1 MKILFVTD
9 RRVNA
14 GSIQAVAG
22 YVRAGDELGHTIAVY
37 GPPDPRYPGVR
48 ASGDPGAFDFVVF
61 LFESKLRWLSG
72 LQLAS
77 LLAAVPRPRRAV
89 LDADGMYNR
98 VTCVDGYDRN
108 HAGERE
114 RAEWLDYYGHLADKV
129 MQPTFAPEEP
139 GVLALPFYGYD
150 PAAQVGPLTL
160 PSPPLGGEGRVR
172 GPARKRYDLIHLG
185 HNWWRWRE
193 VSGAL
198 LPAVEQI
205 RGRLDG
211 VCFVGLWWDAPPPW
225 AEALGL
231 GEAFRTDPDRLRALG
246 VEVRPS
252 VPFSE
257 VIATMSA
264 ARVNVMTQRPLFRRL
279 RFLTSKYFELFCAD
293 TIPLVMVDADHV
305 EAVYGPA
312 GRELAL
318 TGDVA
323 GKLLD
328 ALARPQKYN
337 AIVRE
342 VRSHLAE
349 RHSYRRRMVELLAA
363 LES

>member
-37 GPPDPRYPGVR
+37 GPSDPRFPGVR
-48 ASGDPGAFDFVVF
+48 ASTNVRAFDYVVF

-72 LQLAS
+72 LQLAN
-77 LLAAVPRPRRAV
+77 LLAGVPRQRRAI

-98 VTCVDGYDRN
+98 LTCVEGYDHN

-114 RAEWLDYYGHLADKV
+114 RAEWLAYYERLADKI
-129 MQPTFAPEEP
+129 MQPTFASLET
-139 GVLALPFYGYD
+139 GVVPLPFYGYD
-150 PAAQVGPLTL
+150 PAARIRDA
-160 PSPPLGGEGRVR
+160 SGRKQFDV
-172 GPARKRYDLIHLG
+172 IHVG

-193 VSGAL
+193 VSSVL
-198 LPAVEQI
+198 LPALERI
-205 RGRLDG
+205 RAGLDG

-225 AEALGL
+225 AGAIGL
-231 GEAFRTDPDRLRALG
+231 GEAFCTDPERLRALRIQ
-246 VEVRPS
+246 VWPPVS
-252 VPFSE
+252 FSE

-264 ARVNVMTQRPLFRRL
+264 GRVNIMTQRPLFRRF
-279 RFLTSKYFELFCAD
+279 RFLTSKFFEIFCAD
-293 TIPLVMVDADHV
+293 TIPLVLIDPDHA
-305 EAVYGPA
+305 ESVYGPA

-318 TGDVA
+318 HGDIA
-323 GKLLD
+323 AKLLD
-328 ALARPQKYN
+328 ALNWPQKYQ
-337 AIVRE
+337 AIVQE
-342 VRSHLAE
+342 VCAHLSE
-349 RHSYRRRMVELLAA
+349 RHSYRRRVEELVAS

>member
-14 GSIQAVAG
+14 GSIQALAG
-22 YVRAGDELGHTIAVY
+22 YVRAGDELGHTVAVY

-48 ASGDPGAFDFVVF
+48 VSADVGAFDFVVF

-72 LQLAS
+72 LQLAT
-77 LLAAVPRPRRAV
+77 LLAAVPRRRRAV

-98 VTCVDGYDRN
+98 VTCVDGYARN
-108 HAGERE
+108 HAGESE
-114 RAEWLDYYGHLADKV
+114 RAEWLAYYGYLADKV
-129 MQPTFAPEEP
+129 MQPTFTPAEP

-150 PAAQVGPLTL
+150 PAAQVAPG
-160 PSPPLGGEGRVR
+160 
-172 GPARKRYDLIHLG
+172 GPARKRYDLLHLG

-198 LPAVEQI
+198 LPAIE
-205 RGRLDG
+205 RLNGRLRG

-231 GEAFRTDPDRLRALG
+231 AEAFRTDPGRLRALG

-264 ARVNVMTQRPLFRRL
+264 ARLNVMTQRPLFRRL

-293 TIPLVMVDADHV
+293 TVPLVLVDADHA

-328 ALARPQKYN
+328 ALDRPRKY
-337 AIVRE
+337 AALVRE
-342 VRSHLAE
+342 VRDHLAE
-349 RHSYRRRMVELLAA
+349 RHSYRRRVGELVAA
-363 LES
+363 LEG

>member
-9 RRVNA
+9 CRVNA
-14 GSIQAVAG
+14 GSVQALVG

-37 GPPDPRYPGVR
+37 GPPDARYPGAR
-48 ASGDPGAFDFVVF
+48 AAGDPRGFDFVVF

-72 LQLAS
+72 LRLAS
-77 LLAAVPRPRRAV
+77 LLTAVPRRRRAV

-98 VTCVDGYDRN
+98 VTTVDGYDRN
-108 HAGERE
+108 HAGEGG
-114 RAEWLDYYGHLADKV
+114 RAEWLAYYADLADKV

-139 GVLALPFYGYD
+139 GVLPLPFYGYD
-150 PAAQVGPLTL
+150 PEARAGD
-160 PSPPLGGEGRVR
+160 G
-172 GPARKRYDLIHLG
+172 GPARKPYDLLHVG

-193 VSGAL
+193 VGGVL
-198 LPAVEQI
+198 LPAVEAI
-205 RGRLDG
+205 RGRLGG

-225 AEALGL
+225 ATALGL
-231 GEAFRTDPDRLRALG
+231 EEAFRTDLGRLRALG
-246 VEVRPS
+246 IEVRPP

-279 RFLTSKYFELFCAD
+279 RFLTSKYFELFGAD
-293 TIPLVMVDADHV
+293 TIPLVLVDADHA

-328 ALARPQKYN
+328 ALTRPRRYE

-342 VRSHLAE
+342 VRAHLAE
-349 RHSYRRRMVELLAA
+349 RHSYRRRVEELVRAV
-363 LES
+363 ES

>member
-37 GPPDPRYPGVR
+37 GTPDPRYPGVR
-48 ASGDPGAFDFVVF
+48 ASGDSRAFDFVVF

-77 LLAAVPRPRRAV
+77 LLTAVPRRRRAV

-98 VTCVDGYDRN
+98 VTGVDDYDRN
-108 HAGERE
+108 HAGESE
-114 RAEWLDYYGHLADKV
+114 RAEWLACYGHLADKV
-129 MQPTFAPEEP
+129 MQPTFAPEES
-139 GVLALPFYGYD
+139 GVFPLPFYGYD
-150 PAAQVGPLTL
+150 PAARPGH
-160 PSPPLGGEGRVR
+160 G
-172 GPARKRYDLIHLG
+172 GPARKQYDLLHLG

-193 VSGAL
+193 VGGVL
-198 LPAVEQI
+198 LPAVEAI

-211 VCFVGLWWDAPPPW
+211 VCFVGLWWEAPPPW
-225 AEALGL
+225 AGALGL
-231 GEAFRTDPDRLRALG
+231 EEAFRTDPGRLRELG
-246 VEVRPS
+246 IEVRPS

-257 VIATMSA
+257 VIAAMSA

-293 TIPLVMVDADHV
+293 TIPLVIVDADHA

-318 TGDVA
+318 TGDVT

-328 ALARPQKYN
+328 ALTRPQKYE

-342 VRSHLAE
+342 VRAHLAA
-349 RHSYRRRMVELLAA
+349 RHSYRRRVEELVIA
-363 LES
+363 LEG

>member
-22 YVRAGDELGHTIAVY
+22 YVRAGDALGHTVAVY
-37 GPPDPRYPGVR
+37 GPPDPRFPGVR
-48 ASGDPGAFDFVVF
+48 ASADPRGFDFFVF

-77 LLAAVPRPRRAV
+77 LLSSVPRRRRAV

-98 VTCVDGYDRN
+98 VTCVNGYDRN

-114 RAEWLDYYGHLADKV
+114 RAEWLAYYGHLADKV
-129 MQPTFAPEEP
+129 MQPTFAPAEP
-139 GVLALPFYGYD
+139 GVLALPFYGYE
-150 PAAQVGPLTL
+150 PAAQVGPDGT
-160 PSPPLGGEGRVR
+160 
-172 GPARKRYDLIHLG
+172 ARKCYDLLHLG

-193 VSGAL
+193 VSGTL
-198 LPAVEQI
+198 LPAVEQV
-205 RGRLDG
+205 RGRMDG
-211 VCFVGLWWDAPPPW
+211 VCFVGLWWDAAPSW

-231 GEAFRTDPDRLRALG
+231 GEAFRTDPDRLRDLG
-246 VEVRPS
+246 IEVRPS

-264 ARVNVMTQRPLFRRL
+264 ARLNVMTQRPLFRRL

-293 TIPLVMVDADHV
+293 TIPLVMVDADHA
-305 EAVYGPA
+305 EAVYGPP

-328 ALARPQKYN
+328 ALTRPQKYE

-349 RHSYRRRMVELLAA
+349 RHSYRRRVQELVGA

>member
-14 GSIQAVAG
+14 GSIQAMAG
-22 YVRAGDELGHTIAVY
+22 YVRAGDEMGHTIAVY

-48 ASGDPGAFDFVVF
+48 ASADPRAFDFVVF
-61 LFESKLRWLSG
+61 LFESNLRWLSG

-77 LLAAVPRPRRAV
+77 LLAAVPRHRRAI

-108 HAGERE
+108 HAGESE
-114 RAEWLDYYGHLADKV
+114 RAEWRGYYRHLADKV
-129 MQPTFAPEEP
+129 MQPTLAPEQP
-139 GVLALPFYGYD
+139 DVLALPFYGYE
-150 PAAQVGPLTL
+150 PGSGVGLK
-160 PSPPLGGEGRVR
+160 
-172 GPARKRYDLIHLG
+172 GPAPKRYDLIHLG

-198 LPAVEQI
+198 LPAIEQVN
-205 RGRLDG
+205 GRLNG

-231 GEAFRTDPDRLRALG
+231 KEAFQTDPDRLRALG
-246 VEVRPS
+246 IEVRQS

-293 TIPLVMVDADHV
+293 TIPLVMVDAAHA

-318 TGDVA
+318 AGDIA

-328 ALARPQKYN
+328 ALTRPQKYN

-342 VRSHLAE
+342 ARSELAE
-349 RHSYRRRMVELLAA
+349 RHSYRRRVEELVAV
-363 LES
+363 LEN

>member
-1 MKILFVTD
+1 MKILFLTD

-14 GSIQAVAG
+14 GSIQALAS
-22 YVRAGDELGHTIAVY
+22 YVRAGDELGHTVAVY
-37 GPPDPRYPGVR
+37 GPPDPHNPGVR
-48 ASGDPGAFDFVVF
+48 TSVDARAFDFAVF

-72 LQLAS
+72 LQLAN
-77 LLAAVPRPRRAV
+77 LLAAVPRRRRAV

-108 HAGERE
+108 HACEHERV
-114 RAEWLDYYGHLADKV
+114 EWLEYYGILADKV

-139 GVLALPFYGYD
+139 GVLPLPFYGYD
-150 PAAQVGPLTL
+150 PGMQVG
-160 PSPPLGGEGRVR
+160 SG
-172 GPARKRYDLIHLG
+172 GPARKRYDLLHLG
-185 HNWWRWRE
+185 HNWWRWRD
-193 VSGAL
+193 VSGTL
-198 LPAVEQI
+198 LPAVEQV

-225 AEALGL
+225 AESLGL
-231 GEAFRTDPDRLRALG
+231 AEAFRTDPERLRALG

-257 VIATMSA
+257 VVATMSS

-293 TIPLVMVDADHV
+293 TIPLVMVDADH
-305 EAVYGPA
+305 AGSVYGPA
-312 GRELAL
+312 GPELAL

-323 GKLLD
+323 GRLLD
-328 ALARPQKYN
+328 ALARPHTYA
-337 AIVRE
+337 AIVRA
-342 VRSHLAE
+342 VRAHLAE
-349 RHSYRRRMVELLAA
+349 RHSYRRRVADLAAA